1 MEIER
6 KFLISK
12 ENLPAD
18 LDAYPREFDSW
29 ISEKS
34 TCRSHKTCFFCVKF
48 LVFIYCIL
56 LQCVVKYNK
65 GGILHASYYIEI

>member
-18 LDAYPREFDSW
+18 LDAIHIINSNRAIYP
-29 ISEKS
+29 
-34 TCRSHKTCFFCVKF
+34 
-48 LVFIYCIL
+48 
-56 LQCVVKYNK
+56 
-65 GGILHASYYIEI
+65 LHR